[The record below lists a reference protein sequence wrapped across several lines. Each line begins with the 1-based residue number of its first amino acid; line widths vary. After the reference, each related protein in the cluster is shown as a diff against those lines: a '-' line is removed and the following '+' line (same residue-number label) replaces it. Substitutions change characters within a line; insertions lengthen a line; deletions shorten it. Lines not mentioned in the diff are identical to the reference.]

1 MKKQLI
7 LAAGLAMA
15 ALSPSYAQNLSKG
28 DRHIL
33 EQLAQANMAEV
44 AAGKIA
50 LDKASKPE
58 VKHFAQQMVDDHTKG
73 LQAVQDVAR
82 SKNVTLP
89 SEPDARH
96 RKIAE
101 RLNGLS
107 GDAFDRAYLKLAGVH
122 DHNEAHKFVVSA
134 QKKASDADVKALAAQ
149 LQPTVD
155 QHLQTVQAM
164 VGGKNATSKQ

>member
-1 MKKQLI
+1 MKNKLI
-7 LAAGLAMA
+7 FAAGLAVA
-15 ALSPSYAQNLSKG
+15 AMSPCYAQNLSKG
-28 DRHIL
+28 DQHIL

-50 LDKASKPE
+50 LDKATRPE
-58 VKHFAQQMVDDHTKG
+58 VKSFAQQMVDDHTKG

-89 SEPDARH
+89 TEPDARH
-96 RKIAE
+96 RKMAE
-101 RLNGLS
+101 RLGGLS
-107 GDAFDRAYLKLAGVH
+107 GEAFDQAYLNNAGVH
-122 DHNEAHKFVVSA
+122 DHRDAHKLVA
-134 QKKASDADVKALAAQ
+134 EARKKAGDADVRALAAK

-164 VGGKNATSKQ
+164 VGGKNAPARQ